1 MKAGRPDQ
9 RVHPGGHLRPHDAE
23 EELRLAI
30 IIIIIMML
38 IIIIIII
45 IISSSSS
52 SSTVIII
59 TSITIIMI
67 CIVIYCTATCAS
79 SDVETRSSHSD
90 VEFLNVC
97 SGQDKPCFRNV
108 ILLF

>member
-38 IIIIIII
+38 IIIIIISS
-45 IISSSSS
+45 SSSSS